1 MKEFAIA
8 YETVS
13 SLSQEEAKE
22 KLAALRRYLLPFEKE
37 VPKDFFRELFTSVFG
52 ISGRDLSLVDDQGV
66 LFIHLYNLTLRR
78 IREEDLVEEE
88 EKEYALYEQYRE
100 LLKSFPHVDI
110 DSYDEEVVKFFAKRH
125 REMVKELAEKESIE
139 VKMGRCRRK
148 PRLGKRERGYYAI
161 KCYSDAKKD
170 RTLAAG
176 KEDRIIPLYAIAVAY
191 WYVRSEK

>member
-8 YETVS
+8 YEIVS

-22 KLAALRRYLLPFEKE
+22 KLAILRRYLLPLEKD

-52 ISGRDLSLVDDQGV
+52 ISERDLSLVDDQGV

-78 IREEDLVEEE
+78 IRGEDLVEEE
-88 EKEYALYEQYRE
+88 EKEYALYKQYRD
-100 LLKSFPHVDI
+100 LFKRFPNVRI
-110 DSYDEEVVKFFAKRH
+110 DDYPEEVVEFFAKRH
-125 REMVKELAEKESIE
+125 REMVEELAEKEGIE
-139 VKMGRCRRK
+139 ERMGRCRRK

-170 RTLAAG
+170 RTIAAG

-191 WYVRSEK
+191 WFTRSEK